1 VKKKTTIATCL
12 IECDNNNILNCEEYV
27 LECGFSG
34 MPIQLIIIFKKTI
47 EIPENE

>member
-1 VKKKTTIATCL
+1 MRFTKVFKRQQDISPP
-12 IECDNNNILNCEEYV
+12 LNVRLFEEYV

-34 MPIQLIIIFKKTI
+34 MPIQLRIFFKKTI